1 MMPLDSLLDPGDDR
15 LLKLLAGVCR
25 QAIQDWQRGYH
36 SPRHADAGDW
46 LRKVGLLRP
55 DGTLIQELPTRQKR
69 TPITPQEDT
78 PHDETT

>member
-55 DGTLIQELPTRQKR
+55 DGTLIQELPTRRKR

-78 PHDETT
+78 HHDETT